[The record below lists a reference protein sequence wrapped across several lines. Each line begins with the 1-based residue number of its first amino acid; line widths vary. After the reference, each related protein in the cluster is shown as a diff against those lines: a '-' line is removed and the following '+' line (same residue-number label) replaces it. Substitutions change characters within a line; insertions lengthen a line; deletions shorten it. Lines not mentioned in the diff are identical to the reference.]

1 MVRTSIEIR
10 KDGERIQANVA
21 NMLRLIL
28 ETLSVETTGLVK
40 VALEN
45 QETNSVLGHL
55 VAIISWCMYGKGTEL
70 LRYQHHNSHLQI
82 RLYPRDSSADELSP
96 PGLVVAYELSRFS

>member
-55 VAIISWCMYGKGTEL
+55 VAIISWCMEKG
-70 LRYQHHNSHLQI
+70 
-82 RLYPRDSSADELSP
+82 LSC
-96 PGLVVAYELSRFS
+96 